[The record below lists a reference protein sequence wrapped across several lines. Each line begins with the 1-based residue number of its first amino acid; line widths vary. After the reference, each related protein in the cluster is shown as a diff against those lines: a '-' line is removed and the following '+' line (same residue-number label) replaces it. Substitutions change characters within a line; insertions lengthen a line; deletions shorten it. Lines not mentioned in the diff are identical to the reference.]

1 MTDVTDQTINPSDW
15 DDQII
20 CRRKLDEE
28 RRNEWICQCPV
39 CKLKKENGQKKT

>member
-1 MTDVTDQTINPSDW
+1 MTDVTDHIITPNDL

-28 RRNEWICQCPV
+28 RGNEWICQCPK
-39 CKLKKENGQKKT
+39 CCEERRTK